1 VLLVINHVQFF
12 KRGRCVCQLE
22 IWVVMVSK
30 EPSALCPS
38 ESVSQ
43 LASKLSTKHQPDQ
56 GIHKHT
62 CQTVWTSEWVSSEY
76 LLYTYKLYLTNT
88 SGCMHACMFW
98 SSSVSLSE
106 LILGHLHPHP
116 PSLIWASSNV
126 YHMQPKE
133 LIVSLSSPINMKNW
147 TILSEKLF
155 TCHHL
160 VILFY
165 F

>member
-1 VLLVINHVQFF
+1 MPCCKRPYINFVLLVINHVQFF

-43 LASKLSTKHQPDQ
+43 LTKQV
-56 GIHKHT
+56 KY
-62 CQTVWTSEWVSSEY
+62 QTPTWSRNPQTHMSNSLDKWVSESSEY

-88 SGCMHACMFW
+88 SGCMHACLLW

-116 PSLIWASSNV
+116 P
-126 YHMQPKE
+126 
-133 LIVSLSSPINMKNW
+133 
-147 TILSEKLF
+147 LF
-155 TCHHL
+155 GPLPMFITCNL
-160 VILFY
+160 KS
-165 F
+165 